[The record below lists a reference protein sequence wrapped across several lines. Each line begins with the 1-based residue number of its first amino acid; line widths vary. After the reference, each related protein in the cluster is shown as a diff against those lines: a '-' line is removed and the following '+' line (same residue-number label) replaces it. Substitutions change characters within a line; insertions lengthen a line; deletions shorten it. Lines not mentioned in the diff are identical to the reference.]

1 MLKLS
6 ECEIY
11 MQKMLFES
19 QDLGYKEFQ
28 SKLIPNIDKDTVIG
42 VRTPQLRKFAKEFAK
57 NPLAQD
63 FLQIIP
69 HHYYEENNIHGLLIE
84 NIRDFDR
91 VVFEL
96 DRFLPY
102 IDNWATCDIIS
113 PKIFKKHLPELIVKI
128 NEWIKSGDTYTIRFA
143 LKMLMSFYLDSEFK
157 PEYLSLASVI
167 KSDEYYVNMM
177 IAWFFA
183 TALSKQYDETIK
195 YIENKKLP
203 QWVHNKAIQKA
214 VESYRITDEQKDYLR
229 TLKIK
234 P

>member
-183 TALSKQYDETIK
+183 TALAKQYDETIK

-203 QWVHNKAIQKA
+203 QWAHNKAIQKA